1 MQSNTKT
8 DSVVPTDIV
17 ICKSMEFGPRI
28 SRITRVTPSAVLANS
43 NQFYGTASVVLS
55 VRTVG
60 SQHPP
65 FLIMKEKSDL
75 IHTTA

>member
-1 MQSNTKT
+1 MHIKAKT

-17 ICKSMEFGPRI
+17 ICKSMEFGPMI
-28 SRITRVTPSAVLANS
+28 SRITRVTPSAVADS
-43 NQFYGTASVVLS
+43 NKFYGTASVVLS

-60 SQHPP
+60 SQHSP